1 MAARTKRT
9 TRTDHMPV
17 LVSKP
22 LHGRFKGWAREKG
35 LKLGWATEK
44 AIEQFMAES
53 TGGAR

>member
-1 MAARTKRT
+1 VTTARRVERKQKTA
-9 TRTDHMPV
+9 PV

-53 TGGAR
+53 TGGVR

>member
-1 MAARTKRT
+1 MAARPKRNPGS
-9 TRTDHMPV
+9 DHAPV

-44 AIEQFMAES
+44 AIERFMAES

>member
-1 MAARTKRT
+1 MAARTKR
-9 TRTDHMPV
+9 RTETDRAPV

-44 AIEQFMAES
+44 AIEQFMAEGA
-53 TGGAR
+53 GGVR